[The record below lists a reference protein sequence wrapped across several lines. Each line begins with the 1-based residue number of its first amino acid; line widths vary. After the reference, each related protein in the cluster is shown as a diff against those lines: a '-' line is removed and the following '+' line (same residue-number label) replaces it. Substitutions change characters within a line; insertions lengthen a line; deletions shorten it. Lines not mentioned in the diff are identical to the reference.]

1 MTKDRATYYSELLM
15 DIARAAKYDYGT
27 LEDAA
32 NFIKSQQSELDRLNR
47 AIDNCAGGSLINC
60 CCNFNDA

>member
-1 MTKDRATYYSELLM
+1 MENKAEYIASLLRDM
-15 DIARAAKYDYGT
+15 AKIAKYDYAI

-32 NFIKSQQSELDRLNR
+32 VLIESQKAELDRLNR
-47 AIDNCAGGSLINC
+47 AIDNCAGGSLTSC